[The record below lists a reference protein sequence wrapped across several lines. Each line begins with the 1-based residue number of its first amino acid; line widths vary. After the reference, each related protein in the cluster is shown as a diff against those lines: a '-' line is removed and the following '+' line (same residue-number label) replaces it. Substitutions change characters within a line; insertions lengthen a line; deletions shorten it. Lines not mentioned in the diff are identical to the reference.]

1 MFFDYQGSIVQLLR
15 LDSPGMALVR
25 LFTSNGSFEQLIFA
39 DSLKPVAS
47 PIPED

>member
-1 MFFDYQGSIVQLLR
+1 MLFDYQGSIVELLR
-15 LDSPGMALVR
+15 LVHPGMAVVR
-25 LFTSNGSFEQLIFA
+25 FFTSCGSFEELIFA